1 MMAMTITSLLLALAF
16 LAFAAWRLGGLP
28 ESISGMVWALPRGGW
43 RWLWAV
49 WLWAVAITA
58 FAPMVELMDAHSLGI
73 LGFLPMVLL
82 GFVGAMPLFLAEQR
96 RAHNVLGVAAG
107 VASQIGPALLCVE
120 WLWLWWIIPVLWL
133 ASDLWPWL
141 GRRLDGREVLVAEC
155 ICALTVWGS
164 VLTTYNVNL

>member
-1 MMAMTITSLLLALAF
+1 MMAMTITSLLLAVAF

-28 ESISGMVWALPRGGW
+28 ESISATVWALPRGGW

-82 GFVGAMPLFLAEQR
+82 GFVGAMPLFVAEQR
-96 RAHNVLGVAAG
+96 QAHNVLGVAAG
-107 VASQIGPALLCVE
+107 VASQFGPALLCME
-120 WLWLWWIIPVLWL
+120 WLWLWWIIPVLL
-133 ASDLWPWL
+133 LLTELWPWL
-141 GRRLDGREVLVAEC
+141 GDRLNGRGVLVAEC
-155 ICALTVWGS
+155 ICAATVWGS
-164 VLTTYNVNL
+164 VLTKLATM

>member
-28 ESISGMVWALPRGGW
+28 ESISATVWALPRGGW

-141 GRRLDGREVLVAEC
+141 GRRLDGRVVLVAEC
-155 ICALTVWGS
+155 ICALTVYGS
-164 VLTTYNVNL
+164 VLTVLTT